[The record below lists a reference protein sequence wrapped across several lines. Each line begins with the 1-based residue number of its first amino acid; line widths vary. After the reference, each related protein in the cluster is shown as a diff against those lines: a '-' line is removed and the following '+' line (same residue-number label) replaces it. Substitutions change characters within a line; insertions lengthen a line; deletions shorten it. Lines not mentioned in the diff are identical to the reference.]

1 MPIYRGAGGS
11 ADSSTD
17 AYASQIAQYAQ
28 TSTEKATESANSAS
42 EAATSASGAANSA
55 TASATSA
62 TNSATSA
69 TNSATSATESATS
82 ASNAEDTYENFD
94 ARYLGS
100 KSSDPSVDNQGSAL
114 ITGALYWN
122 AVLNN
127 LKIYDGSSWILQGGT
142 GTVTSVGGTG
152 TVNGISLSGTVTT
165 TGDLTLG
172 GALSNILASQLDSQ
186 NISQWTNN
194 SGYTTAT
201 STDTFTN
208 KSGNISQW
216 TNDSSYLTSNQTITF
231 TGAITGSG
239 TTSIATTLS
248 TVDGG
253 TY

>member
-28 TSTEKATESANSAS
+28 TSTEKATESANSAT
-42 EAATSASGAANSA
+42 E
-55 TASATSA
+55 
-62 TNSATSA
+62 
-69 TNSATSATESATS
+69 SATSATESATS
-82 ASNAEDTYENFD
+82 ATESATSATESATSATESATNATNSATSASNAEDAYENFD
-94 ARYLGS
+94 ARYLGP
-100 KSSDPSVDNQGSAL
+100 KFEDPVVDNQGNAL

-122 AVLNN
+122 NSLGN
-127 LKIYDGSSWILQGGT
+127 LKIYDGSSWILQGGQ

-165 TGDLTLG
+165 TGDLALG

-194 SGYTTAT
+194 SGYTTAS

-216 TNDSSYLTSNQTITF
+216 TNDSSYLTANQTITF